1 MKTQTENKME
11 NNLEK
16 LTDML
21 KRATITLKYQ
31 YVEFNEKFAEDEFDR
46 IKKWIEDYRMERIDM
61 AKNQKKYWNLPLYLL
76 ADKTPENHIEK
87 ARKFACNHYE
97 NSILKLAIRV
107 EKYGLNVEKLVVNS
121 SHIGVNL
128 DCTLTDGQK
137 TIKAFTIVASG
148 DVQRPHYRFLIK

>member
-1 MKTQTENKME
+1 MKTQTETKME
-11 NNLEK
+11 NNLKK

-31 YVEFNEKFAEDEFDR
+31 YLEFNEKFAEDEFYR
-46 IKKWIEDYRMERIDM
+46 IKKWIEDYNKSRIPRMENM
-61 AKNQKKYWNLPLYLL
+61 KKYYRLPSYLFL
-76 ADKTPENHIEK
+76 DKTPENHIEK
-87 ARKFACNHYE
+87 AKKFACNHYE

-128 DCTLTDGQK
+128 DCTLTDGEK

-148 DVQRPHYRFLIK
+148 DIQKPHYRFLIK

>member
-1 MKTQTENKME
+1 MKQQTEIKME

-16 LTDML
+16 LTDLL

-31 YVEFNEKFAEDEFDR
+31 YVEFNEKFAENEFSR
-46 IKKWIEDYRMERIDM
+46 IKKWIEDYRTDKIDR
-61 AKNQKKYWNLPLYLL
+61 AKNMKKYWNLPSYLL
-76 ADKTPENHIEK
+76 TDQTPENHIEK
-87 ARKFACNHYE
+87 ARKFACDHYH

-107 EKYGLNVEKLVVNS
+107 EKYGLNVEKLVVTA

-137 TIKAFTIVASG
+137 TIRAFTIVASG